1 VAEQPLRRRSL
12 LADLRPL
19 RESPPFRR
27 LWIGTTV
34 SSLGGAMTGFAVVLQ
49 TYDLTHSSV
58 AVGAIGLAQAIPA
71 LVIGLFGGSF
81 ADALD
86 RRRLVL
92 ATGCCLTVVS
102 AVFAVQAYL
111 ALGQLWLLYLLAG
124 IQAAVQ
130 SVDGPARRT
139 FLPRLLPPD
148 RIPAGVALGQASF
161 YVSFLAGPVL
171 AGAVTAAAGLRVCY
185 LIDALSFGAALYSV
199 ARLPAMPPQPGQAR
213 PGVRAVAE
221 GLRYIRR
228 QPVLA
233 AAFLADIDAT
243 VFGMPVALFPALNA
257 ERFGGSP
264 QTLGLLNAG
273 LAAGGLLGSALSGPA
288 GRVSRKALA
297 MLLTVSI
304 WGAAIAGFGFARIL
318 WLALLMLV
326 VAGAADT
333 TSVIFRGSIAQAITP
348 DRLRGRV
355 MAVDYVVGNAVPRLG
370 NFEAGAVAS
379 LTSPTISAVSGGVAT
394 VAGALL
400 IRLALPVVA
409 RYRAPAEPAP
419 SSPAAPAPPSP
430 VADAADPVGAA
441 DPAHAEGPG
450 EQQQATP

>member
-1 VAEQPLRRRSL
+1 VAEQPPRRSL

-27 LWIGTTV
+27 LWIGTSV

-49 TYDLTHSSV
+49 TYDLTRSSV

-71 LVIGLFGGSF
+71 LAIGLFGGSF
-81 ADALD
+81 ADAVD

-92 ATGCCLTVVS
+92 ATSCCLTVLS

-111 ALGQLWLLYLLAG
+111 AMGKLWLLYLLAAA
-124 IQAAVQ
+124 QAAAA

-139 FLPRLLPPD
+139 FLPRLLPAD
-148 RIPAGVALGQASF
+148 RVPAGVALNQASF
-161 YVSFLAGPVL
+161 YISFLAGPVL

-185 LIDALSFGAALYSV
+185 LADALSFGAALYSV
-199 ARLPAMPPQPGQAR
+199 ARLPAMPPQDGQPR
-213 PGVRAVAE
+213 PGLRAAAE
-221 GLRYIRR
+221 GFRFIRR

-264 QTLGLLNAG
+264 QTLGLLTAG

-288 GRVSRKALA
+288 ARVPAKARV
-297 MLLTVSI
+297 MLCTVAI
-304 WGAAIAGFGFARIL
+304 WGAAIAGFGFARL
-318 WLALLMLV
+318 FWLALLLLV
-326 VAGAADT
+326 LAGAADT
-333 TSVIFRGSIAQAITP
+333 TSVILRGSIAQAITP

-400 IRLALPVVA
+400 IRLAFPAVA
-409 RYRAPAEPAP
+409 SYRA
-419 SSPAAPAPPSP
+419 AAQDPEARDATQ
-430 VADAADPVGAA
+430 ADAR
-441 DPAHAEGPG
+441 G
-450 EQQQATP
+450 EQLPQTP